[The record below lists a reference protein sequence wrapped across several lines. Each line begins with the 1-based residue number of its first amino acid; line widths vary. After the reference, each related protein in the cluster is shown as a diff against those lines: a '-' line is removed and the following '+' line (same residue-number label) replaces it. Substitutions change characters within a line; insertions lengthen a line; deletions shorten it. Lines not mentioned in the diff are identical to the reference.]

1 MENISENEFELLDKT
16 ILEMMQTAVK
26 KAYRDAIS
34 SGSSVL
40 ISENDEIV
48 EVFPDGTRKFVR
60 KIEPRI
66 KIKKGNIIK
75 IK

>member
-16 ILEMMQTAVK
+16 TLKMMQATVE
-26 KAYRDAIS
+26 KAYSDALS

-48 EVFPDGTRKFVR
+48 EVFSDGTRKIVR

-66 KIKKGNIIK
+66 KTKKGTVIK

>member
-1 MENISENEFELLDKT
+1 MENASENEFELLDKT
-16 ILEMMQTAVK
+16 ILEMMQTAVN
-26 KAYRDAIS
+26 KAYQDALS

-48 EVFPDGTRKFVR
+48 EVFPDGTCKFVR

-66 KIKKGNIIK
+66 KIKKGTVIK

>member
-1 MENISENEFELLDKT
+1 MENICENEFELLDKT
-16 ILEMMQTAVK
+16 VLEMMQTAVK
-26 KAYRDAIS
+26 KAYRDALS
-34 SGSSVL
+34 SGSSIL
-40 ISENDEIV
+40 IFENDEIV

-66 KIKKGNIIK
+66 KIKKRVIIK

>member
-26 KAYRDAIS
+26 KAYQDALL
-34 SGSSVL
+34 SGSNVL

-66 KIKKGNIIK
+66 KIMKGTVIK

>member
-1 MENISENEFELLDKT
+1 MENISENKFELLDKT

-26 KAYRDAIS
+26 KAYQDALS
-34 SGSSVL
+34 SGNSIL

-48 EVFPDGTRKFVR
+48 EVFPDGTRKFVQ

-66 KIKKGNIIK
+66 KIKKGTIIK

>member
-1 MENISENEFELLDKT
+1 MEDNEKIIDYLEQHIPELAA
-16 ILEMMQTAVK
+16 TATK
-26 KAYRDAIS
+26 IAYWQALA

-48 EVFPDGTRKFVR
+48 EVFPDGTRKLVR

-66 KIKKGNIIK
+66 KIKKGTVIK

>member
-1 MENISENEFELLDKT
+1 MENISENEFELMDKT
-16 ILEMMQTAVK
+16 ILKMMQTAVK
-26 KAYRDAIS
+26 KAYQDALS

-40 ISENDEIV
+40 ISENGEIV
-48 EVFPDGTRKFVR
+48 EVLPDRTRKFVR

-66 KIKKGNIIK
+66 KIKKGTIIK